1 MVDECTLLR
10 IQTMQAVMQ
19 VVARLYRNV
28 LDEETAAQLAA
39 MDMESEGDPI
49 FENDAC
55 RRGFAL
61 MRECCQ
67 TKSELPQISADY
79 HNLFVGP
86 HKLLA
91 APWSSVYLDASG
103 LVFGQTALEVRRL
116 FSEQGLAIPEGPAE
130 PSDHVA
136 YEWQFMAGMHG
147 RAAGAYEAGNSEGVI
162 EAVEAA
168 RRFFEGYLDPWMQPF
183 CAAVAEGAKTDFY
196 RGLSEFTTG
205 VAELERQ
212 LLDDV
217 SEP

>member
-39 MDMESEGDPI
+39 MDMGSEGDPI

-79 HNLFVGP
+79 HNLFV
-86 HKLLA
+86 
-91 APWSSVYLDASG
+91 
-103 LVFGQTALEVRRL
+103 EVRRL

-136 YEWQFMAGMHG
+136 YEWQFMADMHG